1 MIRALLLAFVA
12 TAAAAN
18 APMSKLAGSRVALPK
33 ALPKALELRGGGK
46 PSAELSIKLTQA
58 AGVFYSLQC
67 LLVPDMM
74 VSQHFNIESSPLML
88 FWIRGMAVPMLTVTY
103 LLNKVPTAEAAKVCA
118 AFNIAIGAI
127 FPWNAAFIS
136 KFDCKPFHRV
146 PELLFAALS
155 AVSLAA
161 L

>member
-58 AGVFYSLQC
+58 AAVFYSLQC
-67 LLVPDMM
+67 LFVPDMVRRHCAWKARSFM
-74 VSQHFNIESSPLML
+74 RSVSVSTQHSEP
-88 FWIRGMAVPMLTVTY
+88 
-103 LLNKVPTAEAAKVCA
+103 
-118 AFNIAIGAI
+118 
-127 FPWNAAFIS
+127 
-136 KFDCKPFHRV
+136 
-146 PELLFAALS
+146 
-155 AVSLAA
+155 
-161 L
+161 

>member
-1 MIRALLLAFVA
+1 
-12 TAAAAN
+12 
-18 APMSKLAGSRVALPK
+18 
-33 ALPKALELRGGGK
+33 
-46 PSAELSIKLTQA
+46 
-58 AGVFYSLQC
+58 
-67 LLVPDMM
+67 M

-88 FWIRGMAVPMLTVTY
+88 FWIRGMAVPMLTVAY
-103 LLNKVPTAEAAKVCA
+103 LLNKVPAGEAAKVCA